1 MRRPEGITIIAL
13 WFFLC
18 TGLCVL
24 GVFGIAIGFIGL
36 WTGGSGDGFS
46 GVLLGT
52 MGMMLGELAVVTTA
66 IAFGAVGWGL
76 WRLKSWSRGGAIVLA
91 SISIIFIPFGTI
103 AGIMIL
109 VYLNRN
115 REAKAAFG
123 IPAGHTP
130 AGGSNVRS

>member
-1 MRRPEGITIIAL
+1 MNRPEGITTIAL

-24 GVFGIAIGFIGL
+24 GVFGIAIGFVGL
-36 WTGGSGDGFS
+36 WSGANEFQGL
-46 GVLLGT
+46 LLGT

-91 SISIIFIPFGTI
+91 AISLIFIPFGTI

-123 IPAGHTP
+123 IPGQTP
-130 AGGSNVRS
+130 AGGSNVPS